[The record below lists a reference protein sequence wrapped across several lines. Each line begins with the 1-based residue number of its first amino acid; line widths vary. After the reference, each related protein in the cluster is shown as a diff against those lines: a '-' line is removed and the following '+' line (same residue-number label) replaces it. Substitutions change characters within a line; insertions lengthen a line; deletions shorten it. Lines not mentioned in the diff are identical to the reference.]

1 MAADTLTAQ
10 AVLAEGLDDWRYLFG
25 ALHTRFR
32 TGDFARALRLVDAVG
47 AAAEEADHHPDLTL
61 SYGRVDVRLSSHDV
75 GGVTARDVRLA
86 RRISELAAEA
96 GVTAAPEGVAVV
108 EIGLDTPDVDAVRPF
123 WKALLGY
130 ADGSDGETELRDPA
144 GMTATLWFQRSEA
157 DEPRQRFHLDVNVPH
172 DVAPARIE
180 AALAAGGTLVSDA
193 RAPAFV
199 VLADAEG
206 NQACVCTTLGR
217 D

>member
-1 MAADTLTAQ
+1 M
-10 AVLAEGLDDWRYLFG
+10 
-25 ALHTRFR
+25 
-32 TGDFARALRLVDAVG
+32 DAVG

-61 SYGRVDVRLSSHDV
+61 TYGRVDVRLSSHDV

-130 ADGSDGETELRDPA
+130 ADGSGARP
-144 GMTATLWFQRSEA
+144 RSGI
-157 DEPRQRFHLDVNVPH
+157 PR
-172 DVAPARIE
+172 
-180 AALAAGGTLVSDA
+180 G
-193 RAPAFV
+193 
-199 VLADAEG
+199 
-206 NQACVCTTLGR
+206 
-217 D
+217 